1 MRWIWE
7 ELKFT
12 FLVVTF
18 NLMTSRISGVR
29 FSPKVSV
36 RLRARRRMLYVLAFC
51 IGAEI
56 LLICGVLSYAG
67 LSWKAY
73 AGLAGVLAM
82 PLSLGAYVCLIDY
95 RRERNEELA
104 RSVLET

>member
-1 MRWIWE
+1 MRWVWE

-18 NLMTSRISGVR
+18 HLMTRNVPGVR
-29 FSPKVSV
+29 FSPSAAV
-36 RLRARRRMLYVLAFC
+36 RLKAHRRMLHVLACC

-73 AGLAGVLAM
+73 AGLAGVLIM
-82 PLSLGAYVCLIDY
+82 PLSLGAHVCLIDY
-95 RRERNEELA
+95 RRERDEELA
-104 RSVLET
+104 QSVLES